1 MQISYNEVEN
11 YLEAIQPELSQAH
24 QKLEDFALKTDF
36 PIVGKIVGNFLSQ
49 LVLLTGSKLIFEVG
63 SGFGYSAFWFA
74 KTLPKNGKIICTDLN
89 PKYKEM
95 AEKSFFEEGIS
106 KKIEFYVGNGLTIL
120 EERVEKFDLILLD
133 CDKYLYP
140 KALPI
145 AMEKLNLGGLLVTD
159 NILRVKKKKVPQ
171 KINPYLE
178 TYRKMLL
185 ESEELHTTIL
195 PLKDGIG
202 LSYKIK

>member
-1 MQISYNEVEN
+1 MRISHSEVEN
-11 YLEAIQPELSQAH
+11 YLESIQPKLSEVH
-24 QKLEDFALKTDF
+24 QKLEDFALETDF
-36 PIVGKIVGNFLSQ
+36 PIVGKSVGNFLSQ
-49 LVLLTGSKLIFEVG
+49 LVSMTDSKLIFEVG

-74 KTLPKNGKIICTDLN
+74 RNLPENGKIICTDLN
-89 PKYKEM
+89 PKFKEM
-95 AEKSFFEEGIS
+95 AEEFFLEDGIS
-106 KKIEFYVGNGLTIL
+106 EKVEFYVGNGLTIL
-120 EERVEKFDLILLD
+120 EERTEKFDLILLD

-145 AMEKLNLGGLLVTD
+145 AKEKLKVGGLLVTD

-185 ESEELHTTIL
+185 ESEEFHTTIL

-202 LSYKIK
+202 LSYKVK